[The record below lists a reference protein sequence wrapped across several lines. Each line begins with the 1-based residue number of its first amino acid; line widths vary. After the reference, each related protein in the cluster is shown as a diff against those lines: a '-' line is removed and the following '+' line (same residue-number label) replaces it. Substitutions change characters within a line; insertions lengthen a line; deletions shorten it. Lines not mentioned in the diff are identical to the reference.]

1 MAGKT
6 YPKPKSPQEYLVQ
19 GCDRPWEVEIAPF
32 RVSPNVYYVGNN
44 WVGGYLIRTDEGLIL
59 IDTTMHAQIYL
70 LLESIRQLGFDPR
83 DIKMILVTHGHY
95 DHHGGVRPIAEYT
108 GAKVFFPKEDEYML
122 TEQPELQFTLGYAC
136 GEFEIDEY
144 YADNKPITLG
154 HVTVHTVHTPGH
166 TAGTTSMFIEDRDE
180 NGKSYVVGLHGGV
193 GLGSVTDAYFEEY
206 GQPKSL
212 QDDYLASL
220 HKLRGRK
227 VDIAVALH
235 PSHLGMFEKIGEDRL
250 DFTPF
255 HDPSVWEAFI
265 DHRIKLF
272 EDMKAA
278 S

>member
-166 TAGTTSMFIEDRDE
+166 TAGTTSMFIEDRDA

>member
-1 MAGKT
+1 M
-6 YPKPKSPQEYLVQ
+6 
-19 GCDRPWEVEIAPF
+19 
-32 RVSPNVYYVGNN
+32 
-44 WVGGYLIRTDEGLIL
+44 IL

-83 DIKMILVTHGHY
+83 DIKKILVTHGHY

-108 GAKVFFPKEDEYML
+108 GAQVYFPKEDEYML

-136 GEFEIDEY
+136 GDFDIDEY

-154 HVTVHTVHTPGH
+154 DVTVHTVHSPGH
-166 TAGTTSMFIEDRDE
+166 TAGTTSMFIEDRDAD
-180 NGKSYVVGLHGGV
+180 GKTYVVGLHGGG
-193 GLGSVTDAYFEEY
+193 GLGSVTDTYFEEY
-206 GQPKSL
+206 KQPKSL

-220 HKLRGRK
+220 QKLRSRK

-235 PSHLGMFEKIGEDRL
+235 PGHLGMFEKIGEDRL
-250 DFTPF
+250 DYTPF
-255 HDPSVWEAFI
+255 VDPTAWEAFI

-272 EDMKAA
+272 QDMKAA